1 MSKNNNQKK
10 QSLMIAALT
19 SSFGIFVSKA
29 LGLIYYS
36 PLSSLAGENNMAFYS
51 IAYTYYDLLLKIS
64 SAGIPFA
71 IAALVSRYYAKE
83 DYKTVLLIKKLGTS
97 LIMGLTFLVAIVFF
111 AISGPLAKQSMGSS
125 ASLEDIKHMHT
136 IFLILLIAV
145 ICVPFLSA
153 IRGYYQGLKRLDLY
167 GSSQALEQFVRVFFI
182 IILGYVFVRILKMD
196 SIYAIYMAILAA
208 GVAAIVTIIFFFCFT
223 KEDDKH
229 IDELINSQTSNAV
242 SKKLI
247 FNELV
252 VLAVPYLL
260 ISFLGS
266 LSALVNSTFFMDTAT
281 KAGMASSQ
289 AQLEMGILLANCN
302 KLSSIPQVLTLGF
315 SSGLVPYLSESL
327 EKQDIKQLNKQII
340 QLIDTAMFI
349 LIPIVV
355 IYAFFARDIYYI
367 MYGNSNLD
375 VGTKL
380 FRFYATVTF
389 TDTIAP
395 IFSSIMITLR
405 LKKEATITLLLSCF
419 IKLST
424 FFILVNIMGAN
435 GMTLSTALSSLFV
448 IIAYMFILKNR
459 FNTSFKVTLRKIL
472 FILLSSLIMAL
483 PVYLLHSLINFSY
496 TSRILDIMIMAVC
509 GVLMLV
515 IYYFVSV
522 FFTLPQRIF
531 GIEEISPK
539 AILKRFRA

>member
-1 MSKNNNQKK
+1 MPKNNEKKK

-36 PLSSLAGENNMAFYS
+36 PLSSLAGEGNMAFYS

-83 DYKTVLLIKKLGTS
+83 DYKTVLLVKKLGTS
-97 LIMGLTFLVAIVFF
+97 LIMGLTFIVALVFF
-111 AISGPLAKQSMGSS
+111 FISGPLARQSMGSS
-125 ASLEDIKHMHT
+125 ASASDINNMHN

-145 ICVPFLSA
+145 ISVPFLSA

-167 GSSQALEQFVRVFFI
+167 GSSQALEQFVRVFCI
-182 IILGYVFVRILKMD
+182 IVLGYIFVRILKMD

-208 GVAAIVTIIFFFCFT
+208 GIAAIVTIIFFFCFT

-229 IDELINSQTSNAV
+229 INELVESQTSNAV

-247 FNELV
+247 FNELF

-266 LSALVNSTFFMDTAT
+266 LSSLVNSTFFMDTAT
-281 KAGMASSQ
+281 KAGMSSSQ

-327 EKQDIKQLNKQII
+327 EKQDVKQLNKQII

-349 LIPIVV
+349 LVPIVI

-375 VGTKL
+375 VGTRL

-405 LKKEATITLLLSCF
+405 LKKEATITLLASCL

-424 FFILVNIMGAN
+424 FFVLVNLMGAN
-435 GMTLSTALSSLFV
+435 GMTLSTALSSSFV
-448 IIAYMFILKNR
+448 IICYMFILKKR
-459 FNTSFKVTLRKIL
+459 FGTSFKITLRKTL

-483 PVYLLHSLINFSY
+483 PVYLLHNLINFSY
-496 TSRILDIMIMAVC
+496 TSRIIDILIMGVC
-509 GVLMLV
+509 GVVMLV

-531 GIEEISPK
+531 GIDDISPK